1 MKKHLHKLYGFL
13 IFAFLYAPILVMVV
27 YSFNG
32 IKSRSVFEGFSLQ
45 WYQALFDDRLIL
57 ESFYNSLVVAALS
70 ALIATVIGTFAAVGI
85 NKMKNRPKQAFL
97 FVNNIPVVNP
107 DIVTAISMMILFVFF
122 LSVTRAMEMG
132 FWTLLIAH
140 VTFNIPYVVLNV
152 LPKLRGMDN
161 NIYDAALDLGCT
173 PIKAFLKVVLPQIMP
188 GIITG
193 VIMSFTLSL
202 DDFII
207 SYFNSGTSFQT
218 LPITI
223 YSMTKKPYS
232 PKINALSTLLFVFVL
247 ILMLIVN
254 LRQSQNEKSK
264 NKGGK
269 VQATSPVVKRVIA
282 VALSA
287 VIVVSCAFVLVRLNS
302 TSEIVLNVY
311 NWGEYID
318 LSVIDRF
325 EEEYGITVNYTTF
338 DQNESM
344 YTKVISGS
352 ADYDIVIPSDYMISK
367 MIEEDLL
374 AELDFDNIPNYAYI
388 DDAYKNLEF
397 DPENKYSVPYTWGT
411 TVIMYNDKY
420 VDPEDVADKS
430 INLLWN
436 EKYAGNILMFDN
448 PRDVFGLAL
457 KKSGYSMNSLNPDE
471 WAQAAA
477 DLQAQKPIIS
487 AYVMDQIFD
496 KMISEEAYIAP
507 YYAGDW
513 LIIAEENEH
522 VKCYIPAEGANMFVD
537 SMCVLKSSKNKEAAE
552 LFINFMCET
561 EIAVLNAEAIGY
573 ATPHSG
579 AMAELDPEIT
589 GNEIVYPDK
598 EVLSK
603 TEVFVNLPQDVL
615 TQQSNYWIDLKIE
628 SSEE

>member
-1 MKKHLHKLYGFL
+1 MKKHLHKLYSFL

-32 IKSRSVFEGFSLQ
+32 IKSRSVFDGFSLQ
-45 WYQALFDDRLIL
+45 WYKALFDDRLIL
-57 ESFYNSLVVAALS
+57 ESFSNSLVVAALS

-85 NKMKNRPKQAFL
+85 NKMKKRPKQAYL

-122 LSVTRAMEMG
+122 LTVSRAMEMG
-132 FWTLLIAH
+132 FGTLLIAH

-173 PIKAFLKVVLPQIMP
+173 PVKAFFKVVLPQIMP

-193 VIMSFTLSL
+193 IIMSFTLSL

-247 ILMLIVN
+247 VLMLIVN
-254 LRQSQNEKSK
+254 LRQTQNEKAKEKESK
-264 NKGGK
+264 IKMSSS
-269 VQATSPVVKRVIA
+269 QSKRIIA
-282 VALSA
+282 VVLSVAIALSCMA
-287 VIVVSCAFVLVRLNS
+287 VIIRSN
-302 TSEIVLNVY
+302 TTETIVLNVY

-318 LSVIDRF
+318 LSVVEQF
-325 EEEYGITVNYTTF
+325 EAEYGIEVNYTTF

-344 YTKVISGS
+344 YTKIISGS
-352 ADYDIVIPSDYMISK
+352 ADYDIVVPSDYMISK
-367 MIEEDLL
+367 MIEEGLL
-374 AELDFDNIPNYAYI
+374 AELNFDNIPNYAYI
-388 DDAYKNLEF
+388 DDAYKNLDF

-420 VDPEDVADKS
+420 VNEEDVAAKS
-430 INLLWN
+430 VDLLWN
-436 EKYAGNILMFDN
+436 EKYAGYILMFDN

-457 KKSGYSMNSLNPDE
+457 KKLGYSMNSTNTEE
-471 WAQAAA
+471 WKQAAFE
-477 DLQAQKPIIS
+477 LQKQKPLIS

-513 LIIAEENEH
+513 LTIAEENEH
-522 VKCYIPAEGANMFVD
+522 IQCYIPVEGANMFVD
-537 SMCVLKSSKNKEAAE
+537 SMCVLESSKNKEAAE
-552 LFINFMCET
+552 LFINFMCQT
-561 EIAVLNAEAIGY
+561 DVAVLNAEAIGY
-573 ATPHSG
+573 ATPHKE
-579 AMAELDPEIT
+579 ARVQLDPEVT
-589 GNEIVYPDK
+589 GNEIIYPDSDT
-598 EVLSK
+598 LSR
-603 TEVFVNLPQDVL
+603 TEVFINLPQNIL

-628 SSEE
+628 TEE